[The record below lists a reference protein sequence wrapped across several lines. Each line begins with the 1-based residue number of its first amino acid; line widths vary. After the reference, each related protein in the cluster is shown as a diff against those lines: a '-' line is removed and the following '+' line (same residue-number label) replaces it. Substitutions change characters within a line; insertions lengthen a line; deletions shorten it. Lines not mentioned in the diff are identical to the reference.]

1 MNARVT
7 FDRKANAAYI
17 YLRDIGPG
25 EAVMQCSVECD
36 KAKGWIILDLD
47 KSGRL
52 IGIEVLEA
60 TRGLPDEVLDSA
72 ERL

>member
-25 EAVMQCSVECD
+25 EAVTQCPVEC
-36 KAKGWIILDLD
+36 KEVKGWIILDLD
-47 KSGRL
+47 KAGRL

-60 TRGLPDEVLDSA
+60 TRGLPDRVLESA